1 MKVGIVGAGAIA
13 NYILEKEKDHTYEVT
28 SILVRDMEKYREISN
43 KYHVTLYTDVQAF
56 IDSGVDIVVEAAT
69 VEAVQAYVPQI
80 IEQKDVVII
89 SIGAFV
95 DDAFTQEVTS
105 IAEKNNR
112 NIFLPSGSIGGLDLV
127 QNVLATKNVE
137 HVSLTTRKA
146 AHTLVREPIT
156 EEKIAFQGS
165 AREAIAVYPKNINIS
180 IALSLAG
187 IGFDRTKVTMIA
199 DPHATKNT
207 HTIEVEGAFG
217 KASFTIENNPLPSNP
232 STSYLAAISVIGT
245 LERQHGVIRIGQ

>member
-1 MKVGIVGAGAIA
+1 IA

-28 SILVRDMEKYREISN
+28 SILVRAMEKYREISN
-43 KYHVTLYTDVQAF
+43 KYHASLYTDVQAF
-56 IDSGVDIVVEAAT
+56 IDCGVDIDVEAAT

-80 IEQKDVVII
+80 IEQRDVGIMSI
-89 SIGAFV
+89 SACV
-95 DDAFTQEVTS
+95 DDAVTQEVTS

-112 NIFLPSGSIGGLDLV
+112 NIFLPAGSIGGLDLV

-165 AREAIAVYPKNINIS
+165 AR
-180 IALSLAG
+180 
-187 IGFDRTKVTMIA
+187 
-199 DPHATKNT
+199 
-207 HTIEVEGAFG
+207 
-217 KASFTIENNPLPSNP
+217 
-232 STSYLAAISVIGT
+232 
-245 LERQHGVIRIGQ
+245 